1 MFGLSKTAFLWIIGV
16 TMFSTLLSAGITQL
30 WYQLDSQVTHLD
42 VLSVAIL
49 IPMICAPVCTF
60 LGMKSRQKIEALA
73 AENERLAH
81 TDVLTGLPNRRAFF
95 SHIEDQHAIGQNRP
109 HPVTFIVC
117 DIDRFKHFN
126 DRFGHATGDAV
137 LVHVARLIGEAL
149 PARAF
154 VARIGGEEF
163 AIRFDSRNDETDVD
177 QIADHLVDSIAGQ
190 PLLLNGAVHNVTL
203 SVGVCVSDTA
213 TPPDRALFKADQAMY
228 AAKSNGRNQFVR
240 AA

>member
-1 MFGLSKTAFLWIIGV
+1 MGLSKTALFWIIGV
-16 TMFSTLLSAGITQL
+16 TLFSTLLSAGITQL
-30 WYQLDSQVTHLD
+30 WYALDTDVTRFD

-49 IPMICAPVCTF
+49 IPMICAPICTF
-60 LGMKSRQKIEALA
+60 FGMKSRQKIEALA
-73 AENERLAH
+73 AENERLAN
-81 TDVLTGLPNRRAFF
+81 TDALTGLPNRRAFF
-95 SHIEDQHAIGQNRP
+95 SHIHAQHTAPQDTP
-109 HPVTFIVC
+109 HPVTYIVC

-137 LVHVARLIGEAL
+137 LVHVAALISKAL
-149 PARAF
+149 PRRAF

-163 AIRFDSRNDETDVD
+163 AIRFDSRTGEADVD

-190 PLLLNGAVHNVTL
+190 PLLLNGTIHTVTL
-203 SVGVCVSDTA
+203 SVGVFVSDTVA
-213 TPPDRALFKADQAMY
+213 PPDRALSKADKAMY